1 MKTLTI
7 IVITLIASA
16 VDADE
21 WELIPG
27 TEDMGDIITLET
39 DGNRL
44 YAGAEN
50 GVYISDDNGVT
61 WRLTEMTHFIN
72 AMAISDDAVYA
83 FVFEHGMFRS
93 DDCGETWNPINNGL
107 HKIDDRT
114 GEIRRPSFHQIL
126 VTSSGMVIAVGYHWG
141 TYISRDRGE
150 TWHYPFEEWV
160 FDGPYVS
167 TYIAWDTWS
176 MTEFNGYLWSAC
188 SAGFPTL
195 YRTADEGDTW
205 ESLPN
210 WAASRR
216 ALFDYG
222 QARDWAVLNDQLYVA
237 AHKGFARWDEG
248 ELAWDDLSGGLPD
261 EPWMNN
267 LTLNRGRIFAG
278 VRNRGVWMFD
288 EPSETWVPVGLQEFL
303 ILDIVSHQS
312 QLYAAVRY
320 DNWAPVGLFR
330 ASISIINPYGKSAIT
345 WGAVKRV
352 LK

>member
-1 MKTLTI
+1 MKTLPL
-7 IVITLIASA
+7 IVIALIASA
-16 VDADE
+16 VTAAE
-21 WELIPG
+21 WTLIPG
-27 TEDMGDIITLET
+27 TDDMGDIITLET

-50 GVYISDDNGVT
+50 GVYISDDDGDA
-61 WRLTEMTHFIN
+61 WRLTDMTHFVS

-83 FVFEHGMFRS
+83 FASEHGMFRS
-93 DDCGETWNPINNGL
+93 DDCGETWNAKNNGL

-114 GEIRRPSFHQIL
+114 GEIRLPYIHQIL
-126 VTSSGMVIAVGYHWG
+126 VASSGMLIAVGYHFG
-141 TYISRDRGE
+141 TYLSRDRSE

-160 FDGPYVS
+160 FDRPPVS

-176 MTEFNGYLWSAC
+176 MTEFDGYLWSAC
-188 SAGFPTL
+188 RFGFHQL

-216 ALFDYG
+216 ALSDYG
-222 QARDWAVLNDQLYVA
+222 QALDWAVHNDQLYVA
-237 AHKGFARWDEG
+237 AGKGFARWDEG
-248 ELAWDDLSGGLPD
+248 ELAWDDLSRGLPD

-267 LTLNRGRIFAG
+267 LTHNRGRIFAG

-320 DNWAPVGLFR
+320 DNWAPVGLYR
-330 ASISIINPYGKSAIT
+330 ASISIINPYGKAATT
-345 WGAVKRV
+345 WGALKRP
-352 LK
+352 